1 MNLNRKIFH
10 ILFYF
15 TVLIG
20 IVAGISLHIPA
31 YSFSNESPAQL
42 DWPSINYQLVE
53 SGFNDPVH
61 IANAGDDS
69 GRLFIVEQVGRVRI
83 IQSGTVLPQ
92 AFLNITNRVL
102 SGGEEGLLSIAFPP
116 NYENN
121 GYFYVYY
128 TNLAGNNQV
137 SRFRVT
143 SNPDQADPNSE
154 QLVILFNH
162 PNYSNHNGGQ
172 LEFGPDGYL
181 YIGTGDGGGGGDPD
195 ENAQD
200 LGSLLGKILRIDVG
214 GQVPSITGPYLVF
227 LPLIGTNMASPLY
240 TIPDD
245 NPFLGIAGARGEIW
259 AYGLRNPWRFS
270 FDRATGDLFT
280 ADVGQN
286 SYEEVNYQPGT
297 SVGGEN
303 YGWDIMEG
311 NHCFEPPNNCDKDG
325 LVMPITEYDH
335 SLGFAVTGGFVYRGS
350 SYPGMQGFYLF
361 ADYYSGRIWGLNYHQ
376 NVWERQELDNTDY
389 SISTF
394 GEDESGELYLADHT
408 GGRIF
413 HVIEVTSSH

>member
-1 MNLNRKIFH
+1 
-10 ILFYF
+10 
-15 TVLIG
+15 
-20 IVAGISLHIPA
+20 
-31 YSFSNESPAQL
+31 
-42 DWPSINYQLVE
+42 
-53 SGFNDPVH
+53 
-61 IANAGDDS
+61 
-69 GRLFIVEQVGRVRI
+69 
-83 IQSGTVLPQ
+83 
-92 AFLNITNRVL
+92 VL

-172 LEFGPDGYL
+172 LAFGPDGYL

-214 GQVPSITGPYLVF
+214 GQVPSITGPYQFF

>member
-172 LEFGPDGYL
+172 LAFGPDGYL

-214 GQVPSITGPYLVF
+214 GQVPSITGPYQFF